1 MVVRF
6 ARSRVAAR
14 LHLSSLHAVGAFL
27 LPGKGTQMASAYE
40 LVRVEDPSTGHQ
52 YTTSRAHAESAGL
65 TVLKGKKAANSR
77 GKALRALPRTT
88 KGREPAPR
96 PKAQPKTEEKDS

>member
-1 MVVRF
+1 
-6 ARSRVAAR
+6 
-14 LHLSSLHAVGAFL
+14 
-27 LPGKGTQMASAYE
+27 MASAYE
-40 LVRVEDPSTGHQ
+40 LVRVEDPSDGPPVHDVARSCGERRPDGPQ
-52 YTTSRAHAESAGL
+52 GQEGRGFA
-65 TVLKGKKAANSR
+65 